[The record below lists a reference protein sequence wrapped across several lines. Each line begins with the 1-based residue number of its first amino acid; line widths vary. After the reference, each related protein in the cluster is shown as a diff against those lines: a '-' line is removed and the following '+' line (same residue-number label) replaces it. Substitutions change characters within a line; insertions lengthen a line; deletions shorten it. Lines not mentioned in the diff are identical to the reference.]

1 MRKMQVLVILT
12 TMLTLSSLIIIS
24 TQEKQFNSKS
34 LSQCNSKNN
43 SSEMTANCYASMIID
58 IPTKD
63 ITKVISNLEKTE
75 VFKIRCHVVAHKV
88 GGLMAEK
95 YPIEKLLKDK
105 VDLNLCSQGLLHGF
119 LEGVGKSGDTDKLVS
134 VAVKLCGQDEP
145 TGCIHG
151 AGHALA
157 DTKISITKAGDIC
170 LKLTPRLRNQDK
182 EKSLS
187 PFYYNVNC
195 IGGYI
200 MQDTINQ
207 PLKYKELKKE
217 NFPGDC
223 LLNDSSLKYGCYF
236 AYYRIYAKQPL
247 GKGNREVG
255 KTGVTEN
262 DPKHDLKLAEFKKYC
277 NTLPQEALQ
286 ECHKYAGMTLADV
299 YNYDRKPNLISPI
312 VEKYCKENLE
322 CLTGY
327 FEILTSQLGSQSQG
341 YFEDFCTLTKCESAL
356 KTTLKKYSLGK
367 PQPQN

>member
-1 MRKMQVLVILT
+1 MRKMQALIMLT
-12 TMLTLSSLIIIS
+12 TMLSLSSLIIIS
-24 TQEKQFNSKS
+24 TQEKQFSSKS

-43 SSEMTANCYASMIID
+43 SSDMTANCYASMIID

-63 ITKVISNLEKTE
+63 ITKEISDLEKTE

-88 GGLMAEK
+88 GGLLAEK
-95 YPIEKLLKDK
+95 YTIEKLIKDK

-170 LKLTPRLRNQDK
+170 LKLTPRLRDQEK
-182 EKSLS
+182 VKSLS
-187 PFYYNVNC
+187 SFYYNVNC

-207 PLKYKELKKE
+207 PLKYNELKSE

-223 LLNDSSLKYGCYF
+223 LLKDNSLRYGCFF

-255 KTGVTEN
+255 KTGFTEN
-262 DPKHDLKLAEFKKYC
+262 DSRHDLKLDEFKKYC
-277 NTLPQEALQ
+277 NTLPQEALH
-286 ECHKYAGMTLADV
+286 ECYKYSGMTLADV

-312 VEKYCKENLE
+312 VQKYCEVNLE

-341 YFEDFCTLTKCESAL
+341 YFKDFCTLDICESAL
-356 KTTLKKYSLGK
+356 KATLEKYSLQK